1 MLAAIL
7 GLSGLALTDDERA
20 LFRGADPA
28 GFVLFARNVQDK
40 AQLRALTDSLRDLTG
55 RADLPILIDQEG
67 GRVARLRP
75 PVWPEFPAP
84 GRFAALYEIAPISA
98 IEAARANAEAIAIL
112 LAEAG
117 VNMNCLPLLDLPQP
131 GAHDI
136 IGDRA
141 LGHEPMR
148 VAALGRATLDG
159 LEAGGVLGIV
169 KHIPGHGRAGAD
181 SHEELPIVDASAEE
195 LAVDLAPFRALR
207 DAPIAM
213 TAHLLYTAWDAD
225 NPATTSA
232 RVIGEVIRG
241 AIGFDGLLLSDDLA
255 MAALTGT
262 PGERA
267 HAAIAAGCDLA
278 LHCSGVLEDGERV
291 AERAGAISEAAR
303 ARLDRA
309 MARIAGKASAQGYE
323 ALAAKRDAL
332 LAYAEDR

>member
-7 GLSGLALTDDERA
+7 GLSGLVLTDAERA
-20 LFRGADPA
+20 FFRAVAPA
-28 GFVLFARNVQDK
+28 GFILFARNVADK
-40 AQLRALTDSLRDLTG
+40 AQLRALTDSLRELTG

-75 PVWPEFPAP
+75 PSWPEFPAP

-98 IEAARANAEAIAIL
+98 IEAARANAEAIAII
-112 LAEAG
+112 LAEVG
-117 VNMNCLPLLDLPQP
+117 VSLDCLPLLDVLQP

-148 VAALGRATLDG
+148 VAALGRAILDG
-159 LEAGGVLGIV
+159 LEAGGALGIV

-181 SHEELPIVDASAEE
+181 SHEQLPIVDSSEEE
-195 LAVDLAPFRALR
+195 LAVDLAPFRALK
-207 DAPIAM
+207 DAPVAM
-213 TAHLLYTAWDAD
+213 TAHVLYTAWDAD

-232 RVIGEVIRG
+232 KVIADVIRG
-241 AIGFDGLLLSDDLA
+241 AIGFEGLLMSDDLG
-255 MAALTGT
+255 MEALTGT
-262 PGERA
+262 PAERA
-267 HAAIAAGCDLA
+267 RAALGAGCDLA
-278 LHCSGVLEDGERV
+278 LHCSGVLEEGEQV
-291 AERAGAISEAAR
+291 AEGAGEIGEASR

-309 MARIAGKASAQGYE
+309 MARIAGKASVQGYE

-332 LAYAEDR
+332 LAYA